1 MPASFDAV
9 VIGAGPAGSSAAILL
24 ARAGWRVALI
34 EKQRF
39 PRRKVCGECIAASN
53 LPLLA
58 ALGIG
63 ADIEASA
70 GPALRQVVLMRA
82 HQSVTAPLPAAS
94 FDGHRYGVAVG
105 RETLDTRLLEAA
117 LGAGVQVFQP
127 WAVEA
132 VDGVPGDWTCTMRA
146 VGSDERSR
154 LQARVAIDA
163 HGSWEALSSARRERR
178 AVHRPSDLFAFKAN
192 FQGSTLPLGALALL
206 AFDGGY
212 GGMVLAGDG
221 VTTVACCMRRD
232 RLQSCRALLPGL
244 DAGEAVEAYLAHQ
257 CSGVRVA
264 LADARRDG
272 PWLASGPIEPG
283 IRVHKADQPFRI
295 GNAAGEAHPIIG
307 EGMSMALQSAWLLC
321 GRLIDPAQRDRPP
334 SGARQHAIGAR
345 FRTEWRRH
353 FGRRLRI
360 ASVFAHAAMRPASA
374 TMLMGIA
381 HQWPGLLGAGARWG
395 GKITSAVGK
404 EAVASLSTTIGVSV
418 VRVRGATARP
428 PSSPLQEEI

>member
-1 MPASFDAV
+1 MSIPYDAV

-34 EKQRF
+34 EKQTF

-53 LPLLA
+53 LPLLD

-63 ADIEASA
+63 ADIAASA

-94 FDGHRYGVAVG
+94 FDGHRHGVAVG

-117 LGAGVQVFQP
+117 RRAGVQVFQP

-132 VDGVPGDWTCTMRA
+132 IDGGPGDWTCGMRA
-146 VGSDERSR
+146 VGSDQRAR
-154 LQARVAIDA
+154 LKARVAIDA
-163 HGSWEALSSARRERR
+163 HGSWEALSSARQARR
-178 AVHRPSDLFAFKAN
+178 AAHRSSDLFAFKAN
-192 FQGSTLPLGALALL
+192 FHGSTLAPGALAVL

-212 GGMVLAGDG
+212 GGMVLAGGG
-221 VTTVACCMRRD
+221 VTTVACCIRRD
-232 RLQSCRALLPGL
+232 RLKSSRAQLPGL
-244 DAGEAVEAYLAHQ
+244 DAGEAVEAYLNQQ

-272 PWLASGPIEPG
+272 PWLASGPIKPG
-283 IRVHKADQPFRI
+283 IRVHGADEPFRI

-334 SGARQHAIGAR
+334 GSGRQHAIGAGLPI
-345 FRTEWRRH
+345 EWRRH
-353 FGRRLRI
+353 FGWRLRL
-360 ASVFAHAAMRPASA
+360 ASVFAHAAMRPGSA
-374 TMLMGIA
+374 VMLMGLVQ
-381 HQWPGLLGAGARWG
+381 HWPGLLVAGARWG
-395 GKITSAVGK
+395 GKITSAVDEGT
-404 EAVASLSTTIGVSV
+404 VVSLSTTDGPSV
-418 VRVRGATARP
+418 ERVRGAAARP
-428 PSSPLQEEI
+428 SSRVFREET